1 MNIMVEEIQN
11 EITFEYLKKCAKRA
25 AGAVS
30 FVNGI
35 TAERI
40 SNQFNKIQDCTF
52 FRLACLYRCY
62 NNGEKSQK
70 DKIRVLALQDNI
82 QSAYEKNME
91 RI

>member
-1 MNIMVEEIQN
+1 MEEIN
-11 EITFEYLKKCAKRA
+11 FEYLKDCAKRA

-30 FVNGI
+30 FVSGI
-35 TAERI
+35 AKERV
-40 SNQFNKIQDCTF
+40 NNKFNKIQDCTF

-70 DKIRVLALQDNI
+70 DKIRVLAMQDNI